1 MEVTWFILLT
11 VFLIFEAITVNLVS
25 VWFAAG
31 SLAALAA
38 GALHAPVWLQVLLFV
53 VISAL
58 LLCLLRPFV
67 KKYVKPKVKTNVDA
81 IVGSTCRVTADID
94 NIAAQGQ
101 VKINGME
108 WSARSLEDAK
118 IPVGT
123 LVRVERVEGVKVYV
137 VPAEVTATK

>member
-38 GALHAPVWLQVLLFV
+38 GALHAPVWPQVLLFV